1 LKFFYDA
8 LSNENTIP
16 DAFYENEGIR
26 FTGNLYGIND
36 KVLQINVQQAH
47 SLGMTTVPPHCIEVN
62 VDGRLISAPTNVTTP
77 IESLPAIEPVE
88 HDIEEP
94 ELQPPST
101 SEISFTMFRIT
112 ATQWASFPRDD
123 GTLGSTGRLVPFE
136 FTVRHE
142 TGNRLHSRTKR
153 LTVNHNVTVLGL
165 LELINS
171 RLYIQLTDISWV
183 SQNGVAATNPST
195 SLESASHQTASRRHN
210 DNIPPRIS
218 SSRALAAQI
227 ENVNSSTSPASQ
239 TGPPASQKGR
249 KRRCTNVTSKSH
261 ATNTT
266 RNASNASL
274 VTSSAQPNVIDL
286 QTSSSA
292 DETPTV
298 QPSKRRT
305 LRSSAQRLPAQDP
318 GNLSASHIS
327 PSLKMVG
334 GIPQLYNTP
343 ESHLFGRVAK
353 LRDHATSLLPVRKF
367 SFV

>member
-1 LKFFYDA
+1 MKFFYDA

-16 DAFYENEGIR
+16 DAFHEKEGIR

-47 SLGMTTVPPHCIEVN
+47 SLGMTTVPRHCIEVN
-62 VDGRLISAPTNVTTP
+62 LDGRLISNPTNVTTP
-77 IESLPAIEPVE
+77 IESLPALEPVE

-94 ELQPPST
+94 DFQPPST

-112 ATQWASFPRDD
+112 ATQWASFPRND
-123 GTLGSTGRLVPFE
+123 GTPGSTGRLVPFE

-142 TGNRLHSRTKR
+142 TANRLHSRTKR
-153 LTVNHNVTVLGL
+153 LTVNQNVTVLGL

-171 RLYIQLTDISWV
+171 RLYIQLTDISWL
-183 SQNGVAATNPST
+183 SQNGVTATNAST
-195 SLESASHQTASRRHN
+195 SPESASRQTAWKRDN
-210 DNIPPRIS
+210 DNLPPRIS

-227 ENVNSSTSPASQ
+227 ENVNGSTSASQ
-239 TGPPASQKGR
+239 TGPPASQTGR
-249 KRRCTNVTSKSH
+249 KRGRTNVTSNSH
-261 ATNTT
+261 ATSTT

-274 VTSSAQPNVIDL
+274 VTSSEQPNIIDL

-292 DETPTV
+292 DEAPTV
-298 QPSKRRT
+298 QHPKRRS

-334 GIPQLYNTP
+334 GIPQLYNARK
-343 ESHLFGRVAK
+343 SRLFGRVAK
-353 LRDHATSLLPVRKF
+353 LRDHATSVLPVRKF
-367 SFV
+367 SFL